1 MGTLSDDS
9 SNTDVDNVITEE
21 KNEEIRI
28 SSKKITPLYSEA
40 SWLNRTNNTPTTTN
54 IGQKICG
61 DILSEILQNLGTKK
75 RQRSSSFS
83 VVDDEKSSKLSKYDQ
98 VEIELEA
105 MFSDNNVVDA
115 R

>member
-83 VVDDEKSSKLSKYDQ
+83 VVDDEKSSKLSKYGQ

-105 MFSDNNVVDA
+105 MFSDNNVDA

>member
-1 MGTLSDDS
+1 M
-9 SNTDVDNVITEE
+9 
-21 KNEEIRI
+21 
-28 SSKKITPLYSEA
+28 
-40 SWLNRTNNTPTTTN
+40 RTNTPTTTN

-61 DILSEILQNLGTKK
+61 EILSEILQNLGTKK

-98 VEIELEA
+98 IEIELEA
-105 MFSDNNVVDA
+105 MFSDNNVDA